1 MKLTTHLHL
10 FPSWCGQGKPYLFWF
25 KNMSKRYYTH
35 VKIILLLLLKCV
47 WNHAVLNNCLI
58 VGETGVSWDSDW
70 GIWKH
75 DKSIYGNA
83 TRRQCWKGCC
93 ESLILSYHLKQSNIC
108 CRTNQCNAVLIIKE
122 TYLYMYWIIKHLVHT
137 HILSYWY
144 SPIPFYTL
152 SLSVQTYYMTA
163 KFSSWFVIHAIKKL
177 LARFGCQRFITAVA
191 ECLSSAL
198 YLETF

>member
-25 KNMSKRYYTH
+25 KNMSKSYYTH

-58 VGETGVSWDSDW
+58 AGKTGVSWDSDW

-83 TRRQCWKGCC
+83 MRRKCWKGCC
-93 ESLILSYHLKQSNIC
+93 ESLILRCHLKQSSVC

-122 TYLYMYWIIKHLVHT
+122 TYLLYMYCTLVPYTYSVILIFTHT
-137 HILSYWY
+137 ILH
-144 SPIPFYTL
+144 
-152 SLSVQTYYMTA
+152 SVT
-163 KFSSWFVIHAIKKL
+163 
-177 LARFGCQRFITAVA
+177 
-191 ECLSSAL
+191 ECANLFHDSQV
-198 YLETF
+198 